1 MKNDIWTRRSLMTGI
16 GAAVPALALAPSVAR
31 AAGSAQDFSPA
42 RHDLDAW
49 LDEIPG
55 QHRVFIDSS
64 TPAGG
69 AEAILYANNHYA
81 GNEGA
86 YSLDASDLAIVVCFR
101 HFSTVFAYN
110 DAMWAKYGE
119 QLSAMVG
126 FTDPKTDQHPTANL
140 MDDDSY
146 GLTLPNFGNTISAQ
160 VERGTQFAVCRAA
173 TQFFAGNLAQATG
186 GTAEDIFEELVANAI
201 PNSHFVAVGVVAT
214 TRSQEYGY
222 SLLYAG

>member
-16 GAAVPALALAPSVAR
+16 GAAVPALALTPAVAR
-31 AAGSAQDFSPA
+31 AQNSAEGFRPA
-42 RHDLDAW
+42 RHELDAW
-49 LDEIPG
+49 MDALPG
-55 QHRVFIDSS
+55 KHRVFIDSA

-69 AEAILYANNHYA
+69 AEAVLYANNLYA
-81 GNEGA
+81 ANQGA
-86 YSLDASDLAIVVCFR
+86 YSIDASDLAIVVCFR

-119 QLSAMVG
+119 QLSNLVG

-146 GLTLPNFGNTISAQ
+146 GLTLPNFGNTITAQ
-160 VERGTQFAVCRAA
+160 VERGAQFAVCMAA
-173 TQFFAGNLAQATG
+173 TRFFSGFIAEAHGE
-186 GTAEDIFEELVANAI
+186 TAEAVYEELVANAI
-201 PNSHFVAVGVVAT
+201 PNSHFVFAGVVAT
-214 TRSQEYGY
+214 TRAQEYGY